1 MTRALPTLGWLF
13 CAGVLVNSIAT
24 AQYPGGYVGGVGVM
38 PYYGGY
44 GGGYDYGGYGFN
56 NWGAGSTAAGS
67 YLTGMADAIRAEGE
81 YNLDTSAAAIN
92 LEEAQKRDI
101 ENRKLWT
108 NTYFE
113 MRRIN
118 QAYTHPKRPPVPA
131 ETWARL
137 AHDAAPDRLANH
149 LLDPVNGQIVWP
161 SALQGNEFEPERQV
175 LEQMF
180 SRRAT
185 SHGAIGV
192 QGHATIKKAV
202 DASLAKLKAQIRQI
216 DTRNY
221 LEARNFL
228 NSLGYE
234 ANFASAG

>member
-1 MTRALPTLGWLF
+1 MSCGLTTLGRLL
-13 CAGVLVNSIAT
+13 CASLLAAPIAH
-24 AQYPGGYVGGVGVM
+24 AQFPGGYVVGGVGAM
-38 PYYGGY
+38 PYYGGF
-44 GGGYDYGGYGFN
+44 GFGFN
-56 NWGAGSTAAGS
+56 NWGAGSTVAGS
-67 YLTGMADAIRAEGE
+67 YLAGLGEAIRAEGE
-81 YNLDTSAAAIN
+81 YNLNTSAAAIN
-92 LEEAQKRDI
+92 LAEAQRREI

-118 QAYTHPKRPPVPA
+118 EAYRHPPRPQVPA

-137 AHDAAPDRLANH
+137 ARDAAPDRVPNH
-149 LLDPVNGQIVWP
+149 MLDPVNGAIIWP
-161 SALQGNEFEPERQV
+161 SALQGTEFTPERDV

-180 SRRAT
+180 SQRAM

-192 QGHATIKKAV
+192 EGHATIRKAV
-202 DASLAKLKAQIRQI
+202 DAALAKLRAQIRQI

-228 NSLGYE
+228 NSLRFE